1 MASTFRL
8 QIVTPSRTFYDDEVE
23 MTIVKTTEGD
33 LGVMKNHMLMV
44 APLSIGKVKIK
55 KDGQFKEAAI
65 SEGFVQVESEYTRII
80 TDSAEWPEEIDVNR
94 AEEAKERAER
104 RLASKNSDIDKV
116 RAQIALRKA
125 LNRLDV
131 ADKRKR

>member
-23 MTIVKTTEGD
+23 MAIVRSTEGD
-33 LGVMKNHMLMV
+33 LGIMSKHMLMV
-44 APLSIGKVKIK
+44 APLKIGKVRIK
-55 KDGQFKEAAI
+55 KDGQFREAAI

-80 TDSAEWPEEIDVNR
+80 TDTAEWPEEIDVKR

-104 RLASKNSDIDKV
+104 RLAAKDSDTDRV
-116 RAQIALRKA
+116 RADIALKKA
-125 LNRLDV
+125 LNRLNV
-131 ADKRKR
+131 ANKK